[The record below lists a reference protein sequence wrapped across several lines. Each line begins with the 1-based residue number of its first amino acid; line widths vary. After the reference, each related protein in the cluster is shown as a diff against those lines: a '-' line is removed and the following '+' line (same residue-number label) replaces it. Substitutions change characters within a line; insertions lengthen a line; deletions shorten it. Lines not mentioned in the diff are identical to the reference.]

1 MSSFSSGPIQ
11 DRVVESSASNASAG
25 SFIDLVIRGPCAN
38 SRAGS
43 VWIPPAFVTLTRAE
57 PLTGPI
63 PFRSHLGIRD
73 HLSWVQ
79 CGVEMLAAVVVVLL
93 EPQIVP
99 MLAAAS
105 IILMMSML

>member
-11 DRVVESSASNASAG
+11 DLVGESSASNASAG

-38 SRAGS
+38 SRAAL
-43 VWIPPAFVTLTRAE
+43 WIPPSFVTLTQAD
-57 PLTGPI
+57 PLTRSI
-63 PFRSHLGIRD
+63 PLRPRLGIRD

-99 MLAAAS
+99 VLAAAS